1 MGIADNLMR
10 SFVAMD
16 ALPAPLAEEAVTRRK
31 GEDEGSGPMESEA
44 ARYGQVMDVDGFLHW
59 LAGSPDAGA

>member
-16 ALPAPLAEEAVTRRK
+16 ALPAPLAEGRE
-31 GEDEGSGPMESEA
+31 GEDENSGSMESEA
-44 ARYGQVMDVDGFLHW
+44 VRYGQMMDIDGFLNW